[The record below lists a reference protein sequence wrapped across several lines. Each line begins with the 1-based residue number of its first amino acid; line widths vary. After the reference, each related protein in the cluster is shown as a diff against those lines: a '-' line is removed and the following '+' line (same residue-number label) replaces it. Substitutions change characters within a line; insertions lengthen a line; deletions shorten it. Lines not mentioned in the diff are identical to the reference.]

1 MRKVGPLCPAEF
13 MARPR
18 AVESSSVPVA
28 CRQDRCGKSRG
39 KSSLCWPHHLPVR
52 ERRWQ
57 DIRPVLVVEVLY
69 DDDPD
74 KDLVR
79 NVELYLQVPSIREYW
94 IIDGRNDPDRPVM
107 FVYRRRGRRWQNVIR
122 VAAGDVYETRL
133 LPDFRLLLEP
143 RA

>member
-1 MRKVGPLCPAEF
+1 M
-13 MARPR
+13 
-18 AVESSSVPVA
+18 
-28 CRQDRCGKSRG
+28 
-39 KSSLCWPHHLPVR
+39 
-52 ERRWQ
+52 
-57 DIRPVLVVEVLY
+57 LVVEVLY